1 MVPVLALMGIFSIP
15 GLVLLLVGLATV
27 DRLGLAAN
35 RRFRLPWRRPEDGR
49 SLAAVGVDELNA
61 LYIGGKRH
69 ELDQRQ
75 TTLMMRDEEGDG
87 APPRTRVDLE
97 TGTAVV
103 RLPPP

>member
-1 MVPVLALMGIFSIP
+1 MVLALALMSIVSIP
-15 GLVLLLVGLATV
+15 GLALLLVGLATI
-27 DRLGLAAN
+27 DRIGLAAN
-35 RRFRLPWRRPEDGR
+35 RRFRLPWRKPEDGR
-49 SLAAVGVDELNA
+49 PLAAAGVDELNA
-61 LYIGGKRH
+61 LYLAGKRH

-97 TGTAVV
+97 AGTAVV